1 MNGTLKAA
9 LLQMKQKQKAYAD
22 NIASVENYFTR
33 LPEGT
38 ELVVL
43 PEMWTTGFMTSK
55 EELDEEIIFESFRL
69 GKEAMAKLS
78 REYRVAVYGSLI
90 EPLPGG
96 KLSNSAYF
104 YGSDGELMGYYPK
117 HQLFGPGGERTYF
130 EAGSNR
136 VQITYG
142 GFRIRLAVCYD
153 LRFPVWLRQ
162 DEGLGLYDLL
172 LVCANW
178 PLPRDGHWQTL
189 LKARAIEN
197 QAFVLATNRIGD
209 GPKGLV
215 YPGLSTALD
224 GWGNE
229 LASGDM
235 REAGWL
241 TAELRLADIQ
251 KTRSSFPVLDTLDR
265 FELKG

>member
-1 MNGTLKAA
+1 MNGILKGA
-9 LLQMKQKQKAYAD
+9 LLQMEQKQKAFAD
-22 NIASVENYFTR
+22 NIASVERYFEH

-38 ELVVL
+38 DLVVL

-55 EELDEEIIFESFRL
+55 EELDEGIISESFL
-69 GKEAMAKLS
+69 MGKEAMARLS
-78 REYRVAVYGSLI
+78 REHSVAVYGSLI
-90 EPLPGG
+90 EPLKDG

-104 YGSDGELMGYYPK
+104 YGRDGEITGYYSK

-130 EAGSNR
+130 EAGSER
-136 VQITYG
+136 VQISFG

-162 DEGLGLYDLL
+162 DESLGLYDLL

-178 PLPRDGHWQTL
+178 PLPRDSHWQTL

-229 LASGDM
+229 LATGEK

-251 KTRSSFPVLDTLDR
+251 KTRSSFPVLDTLDS
-265 FELKG
+265 FDLT